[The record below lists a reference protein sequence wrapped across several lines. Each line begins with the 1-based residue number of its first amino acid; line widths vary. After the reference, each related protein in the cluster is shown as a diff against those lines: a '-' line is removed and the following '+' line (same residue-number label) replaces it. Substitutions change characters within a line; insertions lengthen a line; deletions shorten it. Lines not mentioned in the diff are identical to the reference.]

1 MARPAS
7 RHPTES
13 ELEILKIL
21 WQIEPA
27 NVRQVRDALANIR
40 DLAYTTVMTTM
51 SIMADK
57 GYLKRKK
64 DGRSFVYEAVYREQK
79 ASRNIL
85 QDVIDRVFGG
95 STKAVMQHLL
105 ETSEIDD
112 EELKQ
117 IRLLINRKSRER
129 DAG

>member
-1 MARPAS
+1 MARPMS
-7 RHPTES
+7 KHPTEL

-21 WQIEPA
+21 WQTEPA
-27 NVRQVRDALANIR
+27 NVRQVRDSLANVR

-64 DGRSFVYEAVYREQK
+64 DGRRFVYEAVYREK
-79 ASRNIL
+79 KTSRNIL

-129 DAG
+129 T

>member
-1 MARPAS
+1 MVRPMS
-7 RHPTES
+7 KHPTEL

-27 NVRQVRDALANIR
+27 NVRQVRDSLANVR

-57 GYLKRKK
+57 GYLKRKM
-64 DGRSFVYEAVYREQK
+64 DGRRFVYEAVYREKK

-129 DAG
+129 A

>member
-7 RHPTES
+7 RHPTEL

-27 NVRQVRDALANIR
+27 NVRQVRDALANVR

-64 DGRSFVYEAVYREQK
+64 AGRSFIYEAVYREQK

-129 DAG
+129 DVG